1 MASRNLFVDSLL
13 AGKLF
18 FISVLILSCPCTAAT
33 KMENNY
39 YQVSSSVFSTELL
52 IWFFAEESAVKGFI
66 DGCVYVTSCRLLRRT
81 TGKIFYHFK
90 FLTIRVPLLPPQM
103 KYSCYQDSSVIQR
116 WFVYLVFG
124 LRIASTRNSTKVKVE
139 HGDNNRRT
147 RWTKMFYQISFSF
160 CFFFSVV
167 FITHNFQRG
176 DPCNIQASLTDWW
189 IRNKLKLSILIYWLT
204 NSMNRRVLWLCLS
217 QLSLLQWS
225 SSSKWTG
232 SMSSLIEVKWA

>member
-90 FLTIRVPLLPPQM
+90 FLTIRVLLLPPQNEIQLLSRFFR
-103 KYSCYQDSSVIQR
+103 YSKMVCLFGFGAEDS
-116 WFVYLVFG
+116 FDTEF
-124 LRIASTRNSTKVKVE
+124 N
-139 HGDNNRRT
+139 
-147 RWTKMFYQISFSF
+147 
-160 CFFFSVV
+160 
-167 FITHNFQRG
+167 
-176 DPCNIQASLTDWW
+176 
-189 IRNKLKLSILIYWLT
+189 LSE
-204 NSMNRRVLWLCLS
+204 S
-217 QLSLLQWS
+217 
-225 SSSKWTG
+225 
-232 SMSSLIEVKWA
+232 

>member
-66 DGCVYVTSCRLLRRT
+66 DGCVYDASCRLLRRT

-90 FLTIRVPLLPPQM
+90 FLTIRVLLLPPQNEIQLLSRFFR
-103 KYSCYQDSSVIQR
+103 YSKMVCLFGFGAEDS
-116 WFVYLVFG
+116 FDTEF
-124 LRIASTRNSTKVKVE
+124 N
-139 HGDNNRRT
+139 
-147 RWTKMFYQISFSF
+147 
-160 CFFFSVV
+160 
-167 FITHNFQRG
+167 
-176 DPCNIQASLTDWW
+176 
-189 IRNKLKLSILIYWLT
+189 LSE
-204 NSMNRRVLWLCLS
+204 S
-217 QLSLLQWS
+217 
-225 SSSKWTG
+225 
-232 SMSSLIEVKWA
+232 